1 MGRVQVVELRQYTLR
16 PGRRD
21 TLVELFDRELVET
34 QEAVGMRV
42 VGQFRDADDPDRFV
56 WLRAFP
62 DMATRGRALAAFYG
76 GPVWKAHRE
85 AANATMIDSDDVLL
99 LRPVGTGFPASP
111 RPPVGVTER
120 PRSVVVA
127 TICHRDS
134 PFDEDF
140 LAFFEREM
148 APVLTETSA
157 PPVACFQTLYA
168 ENNFPALPVREEENV
183 FVWFSSFTGPA
194 EYEAHAAQLAQS
206 ETWTEKVRPKLLSY
220 LSVEPEKRRLAPT
233 ARSALR

>member
-1 MGRVQVVELRQYTLR
+1 MGGVRVVELRQYTLH

-21 TLVELFDRELVET
+21 TLVELFDRDLVET
-34 QEAVGMRV
+34 QEAAGMRV

-56 WLRAFP
+56 WVRAFP
-62 DMATRGRALAAFYG
+62 DMETRGRALAAFYG

-99 LRPVGTGFPASP
+99 LQPVGAGFPVSP

-127 TICHRDS
+127 TICHRAS
-134 PFDEDF
+134 PFNEDF
-140 LAFFEREM
+140 LAFFDREIV
-148 APVLTETSA
+148 PVLTKTSA
-157 PPVACFQTLYA
+157 APIACFQTLYA
-168 ENNFPALPVREEENV
+168 ENNFPALPVRTGENV
-183 FVWFSSFTGPA
+183 FVWFSSFA
-194 EYEAHAAQLAQS
+194 DRAQYDAHTARLARS
-206 ETWTEKVRPKLLSY
+206 ESWTELVRPKLLSY
-220 LSVEPEKRRLAPT
+220 LSAAPEELRLAPT